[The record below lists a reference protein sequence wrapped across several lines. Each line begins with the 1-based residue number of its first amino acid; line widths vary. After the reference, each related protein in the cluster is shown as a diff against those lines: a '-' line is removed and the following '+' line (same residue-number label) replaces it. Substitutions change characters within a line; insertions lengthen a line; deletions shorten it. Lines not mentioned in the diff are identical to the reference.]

1 MCALPRP
8 LLSQW
13 FGPTCAA
20 LRITWSSSCAPTR
33 PLQPCPANS
42 DRKLPASQDLS
53 QPSLG
58 IDSKSCR
65 SPLLHPPF
73 TESPDGSE
81 RFFSSGLLKRGP
93 RRGCDDPLPP
103 GKPHEE

>member
-1 MCALPRP
+1 MRRAAQYVVLELRPDPPTPALPRQ
-8 LLSQW
+8 LLSQ
-13 FGPTCAA
+13 G
-20 LRITWSSSCAPTR
+20 
-33 PLQPCPANS
+33 
-42 DRKLPASQDLS
+42 DRKLPVSQDLS

-65 SPLLHPPF
+65 SPPLHPPL

-93 RRGCDDPLPP
+93 RRGCDDPPVSP
-103 GKPHEE
+103 MRSEEEETP